1 MVISALVGSALAV
14 AMAAG
19 PSVSGVYVG
28 AAGETVQLV
37 QLIKLPD
44 GRLAGRLEEVT
55 LDTDGAVKDDTIPL
69 EGAADGEQ
77 ITLSPKSL
85 LLSGNAAS
93 LTGFVQGD
101 TLDLSWQGSGHITLT
116 RSDAYAFEAAVTGLK
131 ARSLIIRNEKD
142 ARQRSADHQSMV
154 ATLIQS
160 AQEVSNKASSL
171 QREAMNTEQQMQ
183 TSRYQFQN
191 MQIAASH
198 DRHRERVMQMVEG
211 STLAASDNGVKAAGI
226 DVEIESLHTS
236 VEATQSDFTGKVT
249 AVRQIVAK
257 AQILCRTLAGSA
269 EYNVQSACESVETKS
284 HEVDALGS
292 QMDEAF
298 AETEDTYQHPM
309 GYTPIGRRLV
319 GKLLSG
325 KGA

>member
-28 AAGETVQLV
+28 SAGETVQLV

-55 LDTDGAVKDDTIPL
+55 LDTNGAVKDDTIAL

-101 TLDLSWQGSGHITLT
+101 TLDLSWQGSGHLTLK

-131 ARSLIIRNEKD
+131 ARSLMIRNDND
-142 ARQRSADHQSMV
+142 ARQKAADHQSMV
-154 ATLIQS
+154 ITLIQS
-160 AQEVSNKASSL
+160 AQEVSDKAASL
-171 QREAMNTEQQMQ
+171 QREAVNTEQQMQ
-183 TSRYQFQN
+183 AVRYQFQN

-198 DRHRERVMQMVEG
+198 DRRRERVLQIVEG
-211 STLAASDNGVKAAGI
+211 LTLAASDNGVKAAGI
-226 DVEIESLHTS
+226 DVKIERLHTS
-236 VEATQSDFTGKVT
+236 VEATQIGFTGDMT
-249 AVRQIVAK
+249 AVRQIVLK
-257 AQILCRTLAGSA
+257 AQILCRTLAGSN
-269 EYNVQSACESVETKS
+269 ESNVRSACESVETKS

-292 QMDEAF
+292 RMDGTF
-298 AETEDTYQHPM
+298 AKTESTYQHPES
-309 GYTPIGRRLV
+309 YTPIGRRLI